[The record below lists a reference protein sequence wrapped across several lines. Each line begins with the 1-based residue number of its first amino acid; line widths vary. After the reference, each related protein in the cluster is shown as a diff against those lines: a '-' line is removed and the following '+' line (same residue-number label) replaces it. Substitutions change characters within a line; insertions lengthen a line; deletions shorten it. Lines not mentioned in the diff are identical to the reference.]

1 MTFAIYC
8 RFAAVSSAS
17 ITGVSLGNRRA
28 WRRRWSRFGGMD
40 RTAIDTAATMLARS
54 GRVLFI
60 TGAGIS
66 ADSGLPTY
74 RGIGGLYDRELVDEG
89 IPIEVAL
96 SGGMMLSRP
105 ELCWKY
111 IAELERTCRGA
122 EPNRGHEIIA
132 ELEGRGVD
140 VCVLTQNVDGFH
152 DAAGSTNVIAMHGDI
167 HELYCTGCN
176 RRERVTDYAGL
187 SIPPSCGECGELVRP
202 AVVLF
207 NEMLPTAALGR
218 LQAEVGRG
226 FDMVFT
232 IGTSSLFPYI
242 AEPVLFAKRSGTPT
256 VEINPGDSSV
266 SASVDLRIRERARVA
281 LEAIWAGY
289 LAEAG
294 VS

>member
-1 MTFAIYC
+1 
-8 RFAAVSSAS
+8 
-17 ITGVSLGNRRA
+17 
-28 WRRRWSRFGGMD
+28 MD
-40 RTAIDTAATMLARS
+40 STAIATAVTMLAPAR
-54 GRVLFI
+54 RVLFI

-74 RGIGGLYDRELVDEG
+74 RGIGGLYDRELVEEG

-96 SGGMMLSRP
+96 SGAMMLSRP

-111 IAELERTCRGA
+111 IAELEQTCRGA
-122 EPNRGHEIIA
+122 APNRGHEIIA
-132 ELEGRGVD
+132 ELEGRGVE

-176 RRERVTDYAGL
+176 RRERVEDYAGMD
-187 SIPPSCGECGELVRP
+187 IPPSCEACGELVRP

-207 NEMLPTAALGR
+207 NEMLPSDALGR
-218 LQAEVGRG
+218 LQVEIGRG
-226 FDMVFT
+226 FDMVLT

-242 AEPVLFAKRSGTPT
+242 AEPSVIAKRSGTPT
-256 VEINPGDSSV
+256 VEINPGDSKV
-266 SASVDLRIRERARVA
+266 SAIVDLRIRERARVA

-289 LAEAG
+289 LASVG
-294 VS
+294 KV